1 MVTFELAPT
10 ARVYK
15 VGGAVRD
22 TLLNYPYSET
32 DWVIVGAT
40 PEVLLASGF
49 KQVGADFPVFL
60 HPQTGEEF
68 ALARTERKSGQGY
81 HGFTVHAD
89 PSVTLEED
97 LLRRDLTINA
107 MAMDENGDLIDPYGG
122 QRDLEE
128 KVLRHVSANFSEDP
142 LRVLRTCRFAARYHH
157 LGFTVAEKTMTLMRN
172 IVESGEMSVLATDR
186 VWRETERA
194 LNEKTPQIYFSLIR
208 TLGADNAVFPFSVT
222 DESLDALDSVAALA
236 PTSLHRWAGLASSAT
251 ANKQTINP
259 SITVP
264 KRYNQ
269 LAARLQFYRG
279 KPPKSAQD
287 MLALLEHFDAFRQG
301 SQLSDGLIVLGAID
315 EVFDETQVATIE
327 KAVELA
333 AGVRGEQFAQQGMK
347 GPGIKAAMSAERV
360 RQLNA
365 LFIDAP

>member
-22 TLLNYPYSET
+22 AVLKYPYSET
-32 DWVIVGAT
+32 DWVVVGAT
-40 PEVLLASGF
+40 PEILLASGF

-107 MAMDENGDLIDPYGG
+107 MAMDEDGDLIDPYGG
-122 QRDLEE
+122 QRDLNA
-128 KVLRHVSANFSEDP
+128 KVLRHVSENFSEDP
-142 LRVLRTCRFAARYHH
+142 LRVLRTCRFAARYQH
-157 LGFTVAEKTMTLMRN
+157 LGFTVAEKTMALMRN
-172 IVESGEMSVLATDR
+172 IVASGELSTLAPDR
-186 VWRETERA
+186 VWRETDKALSER
-194 LNEKTPQIYFSLIR
+194 TPRTYFSLLR
-208 TLGADNAVFPFSVT
+208 MLGADTVVLPFSVT
-222 DESLDALDSVAALA
+222 DDSLDGLDSVVALA
-236 PTSLHRWAGLASSAT
+236 PNTLHRWAGFASSSAAT
-251 ANKQTINP
+251 QQTIAP
-259 SITVP
+259 SINIP

-269 LAARLQFYRG
+269 LTAKVQLYRG
-279 KPPKSAQD
+279 KPPKSAEA
-287 MLALLEHFDAFRQG
+287 MLTFLEHFDAFRQG
-301 SQLSDGLIVLGAID
+301 SQLSDGLVVLGAVD
-315 EVFDETQVATIE
+315 EAFDEAQVALIE
-327 KAVELA
+327 RGSEVSASI
-333 AGVRGEQFAQQGMK
+333 RGEQFAKQGLK
-347 GPGIKAAMSAERV
+347 GPDINRAILTERL

-365 LFIDAP
+365 LFES

>member
-1 MVTFELAPT
+1 MTFDLAPT

-22 TLLNYPYSET
+22 TLLNYPHSET
-32 DWVIVGAT
+32 DWVVVGAT
-40 PEVLLASGF
+40 PEALTASGF

-107 MAMDENGDLIDPYGG
+107 MALDEHGDIIDPHGG
-122 QRDLEE
+122 QRDLDA

-157 LGFTVAEKTMTLMRN
+157 LGFIVAPETMTLMHD
-172 IVESGEMSVLATDR
+172 IVTRGELTTLAPDR

-194 LNEKTPQIYFSLIR
+194 LSEKTPRIYFSLIKA
-208 TLGADNAVFPFSVT
+208 LDADRILFPFSVT
-222 DESLDALDSVAALA
+222 ENALDALDSMTSQA
-236 PTSLHRWAGLASSAT
+236 PNSLHRWAGLAASAT
-251 ANKQTINP
+251 ASEQTTTP
-259 SITVP
+259 SINIP
-264 KRYNQ
+264 KRYDQ
-269 LAARLQFYRG
+269 LSARVQACLRQ
-279 KPPKSAQD
+279 PPKNAED
-287 MLALLEHFDAFRQG
+287 ALAFLEHFDAFRQG
-301 SQLSDGLIVLGAID
+301 SQLADGLLVLGAID
-315 EVFDETQVATIE
+315 RAFDVNQVDRLERARQLTTGI
-327 KAVELA
+327 
-333 AGVRGEQFAQQGMK
+333 GGGQFANEGLQG
-347 GPGIKAAMSAERV
+347 PEIKEALASERL
-360 RQLNA
+360 RQLET
-365 LFIDAP
+365 LYQH

>member
-1 MVTFELAPT
+1 MKFDLAPA

-22 TLLNYPYSET
+22 TLLNYPHSET
-32 DWVIVGAT
+32 DWVVVGAT
-40 PEVLLASGF
+40 PEALISSGF

-107 MAMDENGDLIDPYGG
+107 MAFDENGDIIDPYGG
-122 QRDLEE
+122 QRDLDA

-157 LGFTVAEKTMTLMRN
+157 LGFTVAEETIELMCEIVSRGELSTL
-172 IVESGEMSVLATDR
+172 APDR

-194 LNEKTPQIYFSLIR
+194 LSETTPRIYFSLIR
-208 TLGADNAVFPFSVT
+208 SLRADSHILPFT
-222 DESLDALDSVAALA
+222 PCNESLNALDSVAELS
-236 PTSLHRWAGLASSAT
+236 PHSLHRWAGIAASAT
-251 ANKQTINP
+251 AGEHATSP
-259 SITVP
+259 SINIP
-264 KRYNQ
+264 KRFAHLSERVQAY
-269 LAARLQFYRG
+269 LG
-279 KPPKSAQD
+279 KPPTSAGD
-287 MLALLEHFDAFRQG
+287 ALEFLEYFDAFRQG
-301 SQLSDGLIVLGAID
+301 SQLSEGLLVLAAID
-315 EVFDETQVATIE
+315 ESFKSSDVALIE
-327 KAVELA
+327 EGFRLA
-333 AGVRGEQFAQQGMK
+333 AGISGKQFVDEGLQGLD
-347 GPGIKAAMSAERV
+347 IKTAISRERM
-360 RQLNA
+360 RQLTA
-365 LFIDAP
+365 LFTT